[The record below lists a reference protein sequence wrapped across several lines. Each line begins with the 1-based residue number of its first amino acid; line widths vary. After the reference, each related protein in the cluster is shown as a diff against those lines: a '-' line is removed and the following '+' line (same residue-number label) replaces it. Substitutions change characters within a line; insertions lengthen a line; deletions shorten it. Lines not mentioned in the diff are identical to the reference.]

1 MPTSARWEVANSPKI
16 SVKTVQFA
24 GTIRC
29 PQASFEAQPRIA
41 RLLAPKIGI
50 DPYSRR
56 REPWGQMLF
65 SKIRLNLFH
74 PRHLVN
80 GEGTAAV
87 AVAALQAVRGG
98 LFERQI
104 VLLRQHVAQPG
115 QVIIFVDEADIQPR
129 RTGMT
134 VLTIHA
140 RALRVLRR
148 EGGNDG
154 IVPLLRF
161 QVKQIA
167 QNAVKSPISSRQCM
181 KPKPTF

>member
-1 MPTSARWEVANSPKI
+1 MCTGKRQ
-16 SVKTVQFA
+16 TH
-24 GTIRC
+24 IRNA
-29 PQASFEAQPRIA
+29 PLPRTA
-41 RLLAPKIGI
+41 VTGI

-74 PRHLVN
+74 PRHLVD

-87 AVAALQAVRGG
+87 AVAALQAVGGG

-115 QVIIFVDEADIQPR
+115 QVVILGDQADIQSC
-129 RTGMT
+129 RTGVA
-134 VLTIHA
+134 VLAVYA

-154 IVPLLRF
+154 IVPPLRF

>member
-1 MPTSARWEVANSPKI
+1 MWTLSAEI
-16 SVKTVQFA
+16 F
-24 GTIRC
+24 
-29 PQASFEAQPRIA
+29 
-41 RLLAPKIGI
+41 
-50 DPYSRR
+50 
-56 REPWGQMLF
+56 
-65 SKIRLNLFH
+65 LNLFH
-74 PRHLVN
+74 PGHLVN

-87 AVAALQAVRGG
+87 AVTALQAVRGG

-115 QVIIFVDEADIQPR
+115 QVVILVDQADIQSC
-129 RTGMT
+129 RTGVA
-134 VLTIHA
+134 VLAVYA

-154 IVPLLRF
+154 IVPPLRF

>member
-1 MPTSARWEVANSPKI
+1 
-16 SVKTVQFA
+16 
-24 GTIRC
+24 
-29 PQASFEAQPRIA
+29 
-41 RLLAPKIGI
+41 
-50 DPYSRR
+50 
-56 REPWGQMLF
+56 MLF

-74 PRHLVN
+74 PRHLVD

-87 AVAALQAVRGG
+87 AVAALQAVGGG

-115 QVIIFVDEADIQPR
+115 QVVILVDQADIQSC
-129 RTGMT
+129 RTGVA
-134 VLTIHA
+134 VLAVYA

-154 IVPLLRF
+154 IVPPLRF

>member
-1 MPTSARWEVANSPKI
+1 
-16 SVKTVQFA
+16 
-24 GTIRC
+24 
-29 PQASFEAQPRIA
+29 
-41 RLLAPKIGI
+41 
-50 DPYSRR
+50 
-56 REPWGQMLF
+56 MLF
-65 SKIRLNLFH
+65 SKIRLNLLH
-74 PRHLVN
+74 PRHLVD

-87 AVAALQAVRGG
+87 AVAALQAVGGG

-115 QVIIFVDEADIQPR
+115 QVVILVDQADIQSC
-129 RTGMT
+129 RTGVA
-134 VLTIHA
+134 VLAVYA

-154 IVPLLRF
+154 IVPPLRF

>member
-1 MPTSARWEVANSPKI
+1 
-16 SVKTVQFA
+16 
-24 GTIRC
+24 
-29 PQASFEAQPRIA
+29 
-41 RLLAPKIGI
+41 
-50 DPYSRR
+50 
-56 REPWGQMLF
+56 MLF
-65 SKIRLNLFH
+65 SKIRLNLLH
-74 PRHLVN
+74 PRHLVD

-87 AVAALQAVRGG
+87 AVAALQAVGGG

-115 QVIIFVDEADIQPR
+115 QVVILVDQADIQSC
-129 RTGMT
+129 RTGVA
-134 VLTIHA
+134 VLAVYA